1 MEWNALDLSL
11 KLAFWT
17 CASLLPLAVMV
28 GRWLAWNHFRGKAV
42 VEALVAVTLV
52 LPPTVLGY
60 YLILSF
66 GSTTTTGRVY
76 ETLTGHGLV
85 FTFDGLLLASIIF
98 NLPFAVQPMQRAF
111 EAVPMNVREAAWC
124 CGMSHWQTFWRIE
137 LPLAWTG
144 ILSALVLTFAHTLG
158 EFGVVL
164 MMGGNIPV
172 GRVVVFDDDHYY
184 MGGVMAELL
193 VNKGASVTLVTPAA
207 YVSEWTNNT
216 LEQKTIH
223 RRLVEFGV
231 EIVLNRAVTQITK
244 GLVATSCVFSGQ
256 QQSFEADAVLMVT
269 SRTGNDEL
277 WNDLLVREE

>member
-17 CASLLPLAVMV
+17 CLILLPLAVLI
-28 GRWLAWNHFRGKAV
+28 GRLLAWNRFRGKAV
-42 VEALVAVTLV
+42 VEALVAVPLV

-66 GSTTTTGRVY
+66 GSSSAVGKFY
-76 ETLTGHGLV
+76 QALTGHGLV

-124 CGMSHWQTFWRIE
+124 CGMSNWQTFWRVE

-164 MMGGNIPV
+164 MMGGNIPDETRTLSIAIYD
-172 GRVVVFDDDHYY
+172 RVQMFDLDSAGAMSALLLCFSVVAISIVY
-184 MGGVMAELL
+184 MLGYR
-193 VNKGASVTLVTPAA
+193 S
-207 YVSEWTNNT
+207 
-216 LEQKTIH
+216 
-223 RRLVEFGV
+223 RRSHV
-231 EIVLNRAVTQITK
+231 
-244 GLVATSCVFSGQ
+244 
-256 QQSFEADAVLMVT
+256 
-269 SRTGNDEL
+269 
-277 WNDLLVREE
+277 

>member
-1 MEWNALDLSL
+1 MEWNALNLSL

-17 CASLLPLAVMV
+17 CAILLPLAVIV

-42 VEALVAVTLV
+42 VEALVAVPLV

-66 GSTTTTGRVY
+66 GSTTTIGRFY

-164 MMGGNIPV
+164 MMGGNIP
-172 GRVVVFDDDHYY
+172 GQTRTLSIAIYDRVQMFDLDSA
-184 MGGVMAELL
+184 GVMSALL
-193 VNKGASVTLVTPAA
+193 LCLSVVAISVVYMLG
-207 YVSEWTNNT
+207 YRS
-216 LEQKTIH
+216 
-223 RRLVEFGV
+223 RR
-231 EIVLNRAVTQITK
+231 NHA
-244 GLVATSCVFSGQ
+244 
-256 QQSFEADAVLMVT
+256 
-269 SRTGNDEL
+269 
-277 WNDLLVREE
+277 